1 MENIQE
7 GSHLFSNC
15 ADKVNPAEYTPLPLH
30 CTVTL
35 RLLFGKL
42 VIAYFNESSI
52 LKFWKTY
59 IQYVLYST

>member
-35 RLLFGKL
+35 RLLFGIL
-42 VIAYFNESSI
+42 VIVHFKI
-52 LKFWKTY
+52 LENIHTICTIVHRY
-59 IQYVLYST
+59 